1 MIVFVEHA
9 DSDVP
14 TLQFFYPNV
23 ETNLCLHGALAVVF
37 LLMHQRRA
45 NHITVSNAVRT
56 LLQAIKLDNEVVQI
70 KVSEESVATYNP
82 DKNTL
87 KQLLNLTDLSEIS
100 AGLPMTIA
108 SVGSTKLFVPLR
120 STKTLTTL

>member
-1 MIVFVEHA
+1 MPNSGNLAGFVFDFSGDNTEKQKLAQERKLPVIVFVDHA

-45 NHITVSNAVRT
+45 NHITVSNAVGT

-82 DKNTL
+82 DKNV
-87 KQLLNLTDLSEIS
+87 K
-100 AGLPMTIA
+100 TIA
-108 SVGSTKLFVPLR
+108 KFN
-120 STKTLTTL
+120 